1 MELDRL
7 NSLSNTEL
15 QRELS
20 ACCGASVWVSE
31 MMRFAPFGSELAVF
45 HASDAAWSSC
55 KEKDWLEAFSHHP
68 KIGDLE
74 ALRSRFATTRHLAGA
89 EQASV
94 ETASDELLQSLKRRN
109 EEYEKRFGFIF
120 IVCATGKSAD
130 EMLRLLE
137 QRIGNDRTTELMNAA
152 AEQHKITTLRLKKL
166 LA

>member
-89 EQASV
+89 E
-94 ETASDELLQSLKRRN
+94 ELLQSLKSRN

-130 EMLRLLE
+130 EMLQLLE